1 MIKNNIFTIKQ
12 IKNVIF
18 IGEHESLKSLVRIND
33 KYKIKSLI
41 ITSPIQKKKLDKNL
55 KYKTFNKLNKSFM
68 NYVSKE
74 VEINKTLFISIK
86 SRWIFKKSMIKKFF
100 QGNLINYH
108 PARLPYYRGGAT
120 SSWRIMNGDKIDCQL
135 FHIVSEKV
143 DEGPILYFEKSI
155 IPKNCKTPLDFE
167 KYSSIQIIKLY
178 ENFIKILKVKKKI
191 TLSKQPSYIS
201 HYFPRLNSKINGWI
215 DWSINSSNL
224 SRFIDSFDDPY
235 QGAITMYKSKK
246 VFIKGAYLHGGEIS
260 KHNYMSGMVSRH
272 DGEWITVCTSDEN
285 SILITEVISDKGK
298 NIIKSIKPGER
309 FYTPT
314 SEIVKSRS
322 YRAKYGPKGLLK

>member
-1 MIKNNIFTIKQ
+1 MIKNNTFTIKNL
-12 IKNVIF
+12 KNVVF
-18 IGEHESLKSLVRIND
+18 IGEHESLKDLININD
-33 KYKIKSLI
+33 KFKIKSFI
-41 ITSPIQKKKLDKNL
+41 VTSPIQKKKIDKNL
-55 KYKTFNKLNKSFM
+55 KHKSFNKLDKSFID
-68 NYVSKE
+68 YVSKE

-86 SRWIFKKSMIKKFF
+86 SRWIFKKDIIKKFF

-135 FHIVSEKV
+135 FHVVSEKV

-155 IPKNCKTPLDFE
+155 VPKNCKTPLDLE

-191 TLSKQPSYIS
+191 SFLKQPSYIG

-215 DWSINSSNL
+215 DWSTSSSNL
-224 SRFIDSFDDPY
+224 SRFIDSFDEPY

-246 VFIKGAYLHGGEIS
+246 VFIKGAHLHGGEIS
-260 KHNYMSGMVSRH
+260 KHDYMSGMISRH

-285 SILITEVISDKGK
+285 SILISEVIDGKGK
-298 NIIKSIKPGER
+298 NIIKSIKPGDR

-314 SEIVKSRS
+314 SEIIKSRS